1 MRFSVIP
8 EPLKISVGDKKA
20 FTLTRLCNIESAEG
34 CQKAVKSL
42 KKFLSD
48 AFSLEVFSGGK
59 ERIVLKI
66 DSSMKK
72 AESYT
77 LTVKENLTEIIG
89 SDEAGVFYGV
99 QSLRQLLFQG
109 DLTLPEVYIEDSPR
123 FSYRGFMLDCGR
135 YFFTKEAVF
144 VFLEM
149 MALHKLNT
157 FHWHLSEDQG
167 FRAQI
172 MSKLLLTE
180 VGSYRSHTNF
190 NKRKHEG
197 YYTVEDMREIVE
209 YAHNLCIKVI
219 PEIDTP
225 GHTVAMLAA
234 YPELSCFDRDLTVAT
249 HWGVKHD
256 VLCIGKESTFDF
268 IKEIVDELLETFTDG
283 YFHLGGD
290 EVPTTRWEICPHC
303 QKRMMDE
310 GIKDVGGLHTY
321 YLERMARYVKG
332 KGAEPVMWNDSIKDY
347 MVSRD
352 VIWQLWN
359 GDMKVEDVISE
370 INGGRPFIMSN
381 LDAFYLDLPY
391 GQVSLKKTY
400 EFEPLYEGV
409 RKENQH
415 LVKGVEA
422 CLWTEFVP
430 TMQKA
435 GYCTFPRLG
444 AFSETAW
451 SSKENKNYESFL
463 QKMPAY
469 YEMLKGYG
477 MEPASLFRANP
488 NLVRKL
494 GGLLWWERRKLCWSG
509 LSNLVDNAYVKKKYA
524 QKDSFSTQTD

>member
-1 MRFSVIP
+1 MKYSVIP
-8 EPLKISVGDKKA
+8 EPMKISVGEDVA
-20 FTLTRLCNIESAEG
+20 FTLTKLCNIRYEKG
-34 CQKAVKSL
+34 CEKAVKSL
-42 KKFLSD
+42 RKFLSD
-48 AFSLEVFSGGK
+48 AFSLENFGGGK
-59 ERIVLKI
+59 ETVLLKI
-66 DSSMKK
+66 DSEMKK
-72 AESYT
+72 PEGYK
-77 LTVKENLTEIIG
+77 LTVSDDLIEITG

-109 DLTLPEVYIEDSPR
+109 NLALPELYIEDSPR

-149 MALHKLNT
+149 MALHKLNH

-197 YYTVEDMREIVE
+197 YYTVEDMKEIVE

-256 VLCIGKESTFDF
+256 VLCIGKESTFSF
-268 IKEIVDELLETFTDG
+268 MKEVIDELLETFTDG

-303 QKRMMDE
+303 RKRMEDE
-310 GIKDVGGLHTY
+310 GIKDAGGLHTY
-321 YLERMARYVKG
+321 YLQRMARYIKE
-332 KGAEPVMWNDSIKDY
+332 KGATPVMWNDTVKDY

-352 VIWQLWN
+352 VMWQFWD
-359 GDMKVEDVISE
+359 GAMKREDIVSE
-370 INGGRPFIMSN
+370 INLGRPFIMSN
-381 LDAFYLDLPY
+381 LDAYYLDLPY
-391 GQVSLKKTY
+391 GQVSLDKTY
-400 EFEPLYEGV
+400 NFEPLYEGIEPEKEQLV
-409 RKENQH
+409 R
-415 LVKGVEA
+415 GVEA

-444 AFSETAW
+444 AFAETAW
-451 SSKENKNYESFL
+451 SPRENKSYDRFL
-463 QKMPAY
+463 EKMPTY
-469 YEMLKGYG
+469 YAMLEGYG
-477 MEPASLFRANP
+477 MDTASLSGSQPGF
-488 NLVRKL
+488 VRKICSL
-494 GGLLWWERRKLCWSG
+494 IWWERRKLCWSG
-509 LSNLVDNAYVKKKYA
+509 LSNLVDNAYVKKAYEGK
-524 QKDSFSTQTD
+524 

>member
-1 MRFSVIP
+1 MKYSVIP
-8 EPLKISVGDKKA
+8 EPARISIGECEV
-20 FTLTRLCNIESAEG
+20 FTLTKLCNIESTAG
-34 CQKAVKSL
+34 CEKAIHSL

-48 AFSLEVFSGGK
+48 AFSLEIFGGGK
-59 ERIVLKI
+59 ESIVLKI
-66 DSSMKK
+66 DSELKK
-72 AESYT
+72 AEGYT
-77 LTVKENLTEIIG
+77 LTVKENLVEIIG

-109 DLTLPEVYIEDSPR
+109 DLVLPEVSIEDSPR

-149 MALHKLNT
+149 MALHKLNH

-197 YYTVEDMREIVE
+197 YYTVEDMKEIVE

-219 PEIDTP
+219 PEIDSP
-225 GHTVAMLAA
+225 GHTVAMIAA

-268 IKEIVDELLETFTDG
+268 MKEVIDELLETFTDG

-290 EVPTTRWEICPHC
+290 EVPATRWKICPHC
-303 QKRMMDE
+303 KKRMQTE
-310 GIKDVGGLHTY
+310 GIKDASGLHTY
-321 YLERMARYVKG
+321 YLERMARYIKE
-332 KGAEPVMWNDSIKDY
+332 KGAKPIMWNDSIKDY

-352 VIWQLWN
+352 VIWQFWN
-359 GDMKVEDVISE
+359 GDMKEEDIVSE
-370 INGGRPFIMSN
+370 INSGRPFIMSN
-381 LDAFYLDLPY
+381 LSAYYLDLPY

-400 EFEPLYEGV
+400 DFEPLYEGV
-409 RKENQH
+409 KEENRH

-435 GYCTFPRLG
+435 GYCTYPRLG

-451 SSKENKNYESFL
+451 SPKENKSYEKFL
-463 QKMPAY
+463 SKMPSY
-469 YEMLKGYG
+469 YAILKGYG
-477 MEPASLFRANP
+477 MDTASLSQAQPGFI
-488 NLVRKL
+488 RKT
-494 GGLLWWERRKLCWSG
+494 GGLIWWERRKLCWAG
-509 LSNLVDNAYVKKKYA
+509 LSNLIDNAYVKKTYGE
-524 QKDSFSTQTD
+524 

>member
-1 MRFSVIP
+1 MKYSIIP
-8 EPLKISVGDKKA
+8 EPVKISVGEGVA
-20 FTLTRLCNIESAEG
+20 FTLTSLCNIQSEAG
-34 CQKAVKSL
+34 CEKAVRSL

-48 AFSLEVFSGGK
+48 AFSLETFGGGK
-59 ERIVLKI
+59 ETVLIKI
-66 DSSMKK
+66 DREIGA
-72 AESYT
+72 AESYR
-77 LTVKENLTEIIG
+77 LIVRENLTEIIG

-109 DLTLPEVYIEDSPR
+109 DLALPELYVEDSPH

-149 MALHKLNT
+149 MALHKLNR

-190 NKRKHEG
+190 GKRKHEG
-197 YYTVEDMREIVE
+197 YYTVDDMKEIVE

-256 VLCIGKESTFDF
+256 VLCVGKESTFDF
-268 IKEIVDELLETFTDG
+268 MKEVIDELFETFTDG

-290 EVPTTRWEICPHC
+290 EVPVTRWEICPHC
-303 QKRMMDE
+303 RERMKDE
-310 GIKDVGGLHTY
+310 GIELAEGLRTY
-321 YLERMARYVKG
+321 YLERMARYIKE
-332 KGAEPVMWNDSIKDY
+332 KGATPVIRNGTVKDY
-347 MVSRD
+347 TVSRD
-352 VIWQLWN
+352 VVCQLQ
-359 GDMKVEDVISE
+359 GGTVKSEDIVSE
-370 INGGRPFIMSN
+370 INSGRPFIMSN
-381 LDAFYLDLPY
+381 PDAYYLDLPY
-391 GQVSLKKTY
+391 GKVSLEKTY
-400 EFEPLYEGV
+400 NFEPLYEGIEPE
-409 RKENQH
+409 KEK
-415 LVKGVEA
+415 LVLGVEA

-444 AFSETAW
+444 AFAETAW
-451 SSKENKNYESFL
+451 SPRENKSYDRFL
-463 QKMPAY
+463 SKMPEY
-469 YEMLKGYG
+469 YAILKGYG
-477 MEPASLFRANP
+477 MDTASLSGAQP
-488 NLVRKL
+488 GPARKICSL
-494 GGLLWWERRKLCWSG
+494 MWWERRKLCRSG
-509 LSNLVDNAYVKKKYA
+509 LSNLVDNALVKRRYGEKEK
-524 QKDSFSTQTD
+524 QI